1 MKALELLYELVA
13 VRSDTGSS
21 YEVALGNKIYEIIS
35 QDEFFKENP
44 QYCGKEV
51 FGDFLGRPLVWA
63 FKPGKTRQ
71 TVFLSGHYDA
81 VEIES

>member
-44 QYCGKEV
+44 KYCGK
-51 FGDFLGRPLVWA
+51 
-63 FKPGKTRQ
+63 
-71 TVFLSGHYDA
+71 
-81 VEIES
+81 